1 MKKIT
6 KNETLKAWEQ
16 LDAIIDSLDWQGVFD
31 EQELQEIETS
41 MSIMLQ
47 FIASRKE
54 E

>member
-1 MKKIT
+1 MTEKI
-6 KNETLKAWEQ
+6 KALNAWEQ

-31 EQELQEIETS
+31 EQELREIEES